1 MGKGSQLGTWLVT
14 GGAGFIGTNLV
25 LRLSDLQQRVVV
37 IDDLSRPG
45 SDINADR
52 FRDRSGIVLVNGD
65 VADSHLMRSLGEQY
79 TEVRSIV
86 HLAGQVSLL
95 HSINDPIDD
104 FRRNALGS
112 IVLLETQRKFWPTSR
127 SIFASTNKV
136 YGDLSSVPIE
146 ELPTRYRPSDGQIA
160 FGTDLPISLQ
170 GGYSCSKGSAD
181 SYFRDYASTYD
192 LDTLTLRQSAV
203 CGAFQNASADQGWA
217 SFLTKQ
223 VLSRRYVQL
232 NGVGKQVRDLLD
244 VEDLVDLYV
253 RIMEVST
260 LTSRCFNVGG
270 GLTRDISLLEFF
282 SELSQRGEKPEFR
295 PGPFRPHDQ
304 MYFVAD
310 IEPLRVELGWTPR
323 YELPQI
329 IDRLVEYEK
338 VSQ

>member
-1 MGKGSQLGTWLVT
+1 VGKGSQLGTWLVT

-25 LRLSDLQQRVVV
+25 LRLSELQQRVVV

-45 SDINADR
+45 SDINAER
-52 FRDRSGIVLVNGD
+52 FRGRPGIVLVNGD
-65 VADSHLMRSLGEQY
+65 VADSHLLGSIGEQY
-79 TEVRSIV
+79 PDVRWIV

-95 HSINDPIDD
+95 RSIDDPIDD
-104 FRRNALGS
+104 FRRNALAS
-112 IVLLETQRKFWPTSR
+112 VVLLETQRAFWPASR

-136 YGDLSSVPIE
+136 YGDLSVIPME
-146 ELPTRYRPSDGQIA
+146 ELATRYRPSTAQQA

-170 GGYSCSKGSAD
+170 GGYSCSKGAAD
-181 SYFRDYASTYD
+181 AYFRDYSSTYD

-203 CGAFQNASADQGWA
+203 CGAFQNSAADQGWA
-217 SFLTKQ
+217 SFLTKEA
-223 VLSRRYVQL
+223 LSARCVQL

-244 VEDLVDLYV
+244 VDDLVDLYL

-260 LTSRCFNVGG
+260 LTGRCFNVGG

-310 IEPLRVELGWTPR
+310 IEPLRVELGWSPR